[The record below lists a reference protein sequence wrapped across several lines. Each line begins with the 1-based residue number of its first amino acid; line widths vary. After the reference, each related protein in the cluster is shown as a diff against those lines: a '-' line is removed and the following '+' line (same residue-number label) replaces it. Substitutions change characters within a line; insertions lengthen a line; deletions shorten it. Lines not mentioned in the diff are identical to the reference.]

1 MMYKLLISVSLILVA
16 FFQNPIISL
25 SLGLIVGF
33 IIKDNLKV
41 FISNVG
47 SMPLQIGIILIGFS
61 ISFKTFTDLLTN
73 YFPIISIFVLL
84 TFLLGLLI
92 GRLFSLD
99 KKFIYLISSAT
110 AICGATAALAISSI
124 IKAKPNQI
132 SLAVFIIFLMNAFAL
147 ALFPIIGRFLGLTD
161 MQFGL
166 FSALAIHDTASVV
179 GSGFLYSDEAGEI
192 ATTLK
197 IGRTIWIVPLIALI
211 AFMENEKRSLNLK
224 ELPKF
229 IILFFIAIAIS
240 NIFSLPGQIYEISK
254 LLSIVFI
261 NIGIF
266 FIALQ
271 SKVEQIND
279 STSLIYPILLWLTI
293 VLISFVVVA
302 SL

>member
-25 SLGLIVGF
+25 SLGLILGF
-33 IIKDNLKV
+33 LIKDNLKV

-73 YFPIISIFVLL
+73 YFPIISIFVVI

-132 SLAVFIIFLMNAFAL
+132 SLAVFIIFLMNAIAL

-197 IGRTIWIVPLIALI
+197 VGRTILIVPLIALI
-211 AFMENEKRSLNLK
+211 TFIENEKRSLNLK
-224 ELPKF
+224 DLPIF
-229 IILFFIAIAIS
+229 VVLFFIVIFIS
-240 NIFSLPGQIYEISK
+240 NIFILPGQIYEISK

-266 FIALQ
+266 FIVLQ
-271 SKVEQIND
+271 SKVEQINN

-293 VLISFVVVA
+293 VLISLVLVT

>member
-25 SLGLIVGF
+25 SLGLILGF
-33 IIKDNLKV
+33 FIKDNLKV
-41 FISNVG
+41 CISNVG

-73 YFPIISIFVLL
+73 YFPIISIFVVI

-132 SLAVFIIFLMNAFAL
+132 SLAVFIIFLMNAIAL
-147 ALFPIIGRFLGLTD
+147 ALFPIIGSFLGLTD

-197 IGRTIWIVPLIALI
+197 VGRTIWIVPLIALI
-211 AFMENEKRSLNLK
+211 AFMENEKRSLNFK
-224 ELPKF
+224 DLPTF
-229 IILFFIAIAIS
+229 IILFFIVIVIS
-240 NIFSLPGQIYEISK
+240 NIFTLPSQIYEISK

-293 VLISFVVVA
+293 VLISFVVVT

>member
-25 SLGLIVGF
+25 SLGLILGF
-33 IIKDNLKV
+33 LIKDNLKV

-73 YFPIISIFVLL
+73 YFPIISIFVVI

-132 SLAVFIIFLMNAFAL
+132 SLAVFIIFLMNAIAL

-197 IGRTIWIVPLIALI
+197 VGRTIWIVPLIALI
-211 AFMENEKRSLNLK
+211 TFIENEKRSLNLK
-224 ELPKF
+224 DLPIF
-229 IILFFIAIAIS
+229 IILFFIVIFIS
-240 NIFSLPGQIYEISK
+240 NIFTLPGQIYEISK

-271 SKVEQIND
+271 SKAEQINN
-279 STSLIYPILLWLTI
+279 STSLIYPIFLWLTI
-293 VLISFVVVA
+293 VLISFVVVT

>member
-1 MMYKLLISVSLILVA
+1 MMYKLLISISIISVA

-25 SLGLIVGF
+25 SLGLILGF
-33 IIKDNLKV
+33 IIKDNLKG

-47 SMPLQIGIILIGFS
+47 STPLQIGIVLIGFS

-73 YFPIISIFVLL
+73 YFPIISILVVI
-84 TFLLGLLI
+84 TFLIGLLI

-132 SLAVFIIFLMNAFAL
+132 SLAVFIIFLMNAIAL

-197 IGRTIWIVPLIALI
+197 VGRTIWIVPLIALT

-229 IILFFIAIAIS
+229 IILFFIVIVIS
-240 NIFSLPGQIYEISK
+240 NIFTLPGQIYEISK
-254 LLSIVFI
+254 LLSIIFI

-271 SKVEQIND
+271 SKFEQINN
-279 STSLIYPILLWLTI
+279 SISLIYPILLWLAI
-293 VLISFVVVA
+293 VLISFVAVT